1 MLNALRLNEGF
12 SLRAFEARSGLP
24 SARIAPELERCQRKG
39 WLEREQDLVRTTEL
53 GRRFLNDVMAE
64 FLP

>member
-12 SLRAFEARSGLP
+12 DRDEFEARTGLAIG
-24 SARIAPELERCQRKG
+24 SIETGLGTAQERGLLE
-39 WLEREQDLVRTTEL
+39 VRGRSWRPTEL
-53 GRRFLNDVMAE
+53 GRRFLNDLQQS